1 MTATTEA
8 TTTFTFQPF
17 TRSCRFIWDEGDHV
31 LIGVSPGN
39 SYFSADRIAELVR
52 WASARFDRVDLVY
65 ADRHVARMF
74 AAFGYDEEHA
84 ERRASKELKAV
95 RRRIVRGVE
104 EAARPDLPVG
114 VHALSE
120 FAGNQVYDL
129 LHRRVSHFLA
139 TDHEFRTGC
148 EEMAAAFLSGKADGT
163 QASPEQLA
171 ACLDYIAAEL
181 PFFLDTPGI
190 LGVPSSVSCYHAL
203 IPLTELLYAKGG
215 GLRASRNQAYAV
227 VRPHPVP
234 TQGVAA

>member
-104 EAARPDLPVG
+104 EAARPGQPVG

-129 LHRRVSHFLA
+129 LHRRVRHFLT
-139 TDHEFRTGC
+139 TDREFRTGC
-148 EEMAAAFLSGKADGT
+148 EEMATAFLAGKADGVS
-163 QASPEQLA
+163 ASPEQLS

-234 TQGVAA
+234 AEGVAA